1 MQDVIEVSIRRV
13 GEWFVYRSDRATPLR
28 EEPWFTWDG
37 GHSCVGAGAGT
48 GEGLEVLE
56 AQEAARIVAA
66 REVNRGDAMG
76 AILSRTEWRGDGQ
89 HYWTLV
95 PSGTAPVAYHAAYA
109 VRTATGGV
117 FYASPV
123 RLPRRGRQEVRW
135 SVG

>member
-1 MQDVIEVSIRRV
+1 MNDTIEVSVRRA
-13 GEWFVYRSDRATPLR
+13 GEWFVYRSDHATPLR
-28 EEPWFTWDG
+28 NEPWFTWDG
-37 GHSCVGAGAGT
+37 GHSYAGT
-48 GEGLEVLE
+48 SEGMDVLE
-56 AQEAARIVAA
+56 PQEAAQIVAA

-76 AILSRTEWRGDGQ
+76 AILNRTEWRGDGQ

-95 PSGTAPVAYHAAYA
+95 PSRTVPVAYHAAYA